1 MKLIISTTLF
11 KDKQVIDE
19 LKNLKSSCLDGLEL
33 RLREGHFDYDEDSEI
48 KELKKRA
55 KKERIEIFSVHAP
68 SGIDISSVNEWER
81 VRSVREVEKAI
92 VVAKRLGANYVIV
105 HPGEER
111 SDGDVQIKKVKRS
124 IAEIVDF
131 SEIWKITVLLE
142 NTQPGKIGDA
152 PVELESILNMFDKTG
167 IGCCLDTSHLN
178 LLGAKMSDAIS
189 SLQKYIKEVHVSD
202 NYGKRDDHI
211 LPFDGNIDWNDF
223 LQGLKDIRF
232 DGVLC
237 FELSPVEDYSP
248 ILEKIEGIYREWMV
262 KMSEIRE

>member
-11 KDKQVIDE
+11 KDKQVINE
-19 LKNLKSSCLDGLEL
+19 LKKLKSSCLDGLEL
-33 RLREGHFDYDEDSEI
+33 RLREGHFDYNEDGEI

-111 SDGDVQIKKVKRS
+111 LDGDVQIKKVKRS

-131 SEIWKITVLLE
+131 SKIWKITILLE
-142 NTQPGKIGDA
+142 NTQPGKIGDT
-152 PVELESILNMFDKTG
+152 PGELESILSMFDKSG

-189 SLQKYIKEVHVSD
+189 SLHKYIKEVHISD
-202 NYGKRDDHI
+202 NHGKWDDHI
-211 LPFDGNIDWNDF
+211 LPYDGNIDWNDF
-223 LQGLKDIRF
+223 LGGLGDIHF
-232 DGVLC
+232 DGGFC
-237 FELSPVEDYSP
+237 FELAPVEDYFP
-248 ILEKIEGIYREWMV
+248 VLDKIEEIYREWQGRLTN
-262 KMSEIRE
+262 E